1 MLKALNI
8 LNATYE
14 DDLGGVCVQ
23 GPDLA
28 ILQPAHDDI
37 VVTHE
42 VVNIVGQLHIRSSD
56 MRETLAPPYIY

>member
-8 LNATYE
+8 LNDTYE
-14 DDLGGVCVQ
+14 DDLGGVRMQ

-28 ILQPAHDDI
+28 VLEPAHDHS

-42 VVNIVGQLHIRSSD
+42 VVNIVGQLHIRSYD
-56 MRETLAPPYIY
+56 MRETLAPPSIY